1 MLVPMAKQEKGDR
14 PVRVLA
20 YYLIC
25 GAFLSLGAGLSTEA
39 WAQRIE
45 TANGVRIVH
54 NVKGGAWGDA
64 PKVSLEMVRTI
75 GDVDS
80 DDENLAFNSP
90 ADLAVDAAG
99 NIYIADSRNQRIQVF
114 DPEGRYLRTIG
125 RKGQGPGEFMS
136 TRSLGFDGEG
146 RLHVLDNA
154 QRRIQ
159 VFTPKGEVIKTIP
172 VSNLDI
178 YQMRLLHSGK
188 IAVHISRLGPKLIRL
203 LGPDLA
209 PLGEFGDPFDFGDEL
224 ANSTGNSWEYAV
236 DGEDNIYLCFLLQN
250 RIEKYSP
257 DGQLLWRADRELN
270 YPAKMVE
277 KGRREGARTFYP
289 KFNSVAR
296 GLDADDSGR
305 IWVVTLDRQ
314 IKKDEEV
321 IVMYNGRV
329 GGAETRKLVGNT
341 DLRKTDMYK
350 LEIFAPDGV
359 LLGEIPLTHF
369 VDMIWVHKDR
379 LFLLDGDR
387 GVSFYEYKIVDNK

>member
-1 MLVPMAKQEKGDR
+1 MA
-14 PVRVLA
+14 
-20 YYLIC
+20 
-25 GAFLSLGAGLSTEA
+25 LGAGLWTEA

-54 NVKGGAWGDA
+54 NIKGGAWGDA
-64 PKVSLEMVRTI
+64 LKVSLEMVRTI

-99 NIYIADSRNQRIQVF
+99 NIYVADSRNQRIQVF
-114 DPEGRYLRTIG
+114 NPEGRYLRTIG

-136 TRSLGFDGEG
+136 TRSLNFDGEG

-154 QRRIQ
+154 QRRIH
-159 VFTPKGEVIKTIP
+159 VFTPQGEVIKTIP
-172 VSNLDI
+172 VSSLDI
-178 YQMRLLHSGK
+178 RQMRLLRSGR
-188 IAVHISRLGPKLIRL
+188 IAVETNVRGPKLVQL

-209 PLGEFGDPFDFGDEL
+209 PIGEFGNPLDYGDEL
-224 ANSTGNSWEYAV
+224 ANSAGNSWDFAV

-257 DGQLLWRADRELN
+257 DGRLLWRADRELN
-270 YPAKMVE
+270 YSTKVVE
-277 KGRREGARTFYP
+277 KAKREGSGTSFRISYP
-289 KFNSVAR
+289 KFNSVSR
-296 GLDADDSGR
+296 GLGADGAGR
-305 IWVVTLDRQ
+305 IWVVTCDRQ
-314 IKKDEEV
+314 IRKDEEV
-321 IVMYNGRV
+321 VVMVEGFADGR
-329 GGAETRKLVGNT
+329 ETRKLIGDT
-341 DLRKTDMYK
+341 ERRTTDMYK

-379 LFLLDGDR
+379 LFLLDSDR
-387 GVSFYEYKIVDNK
+387 GVCFYEYKIVEK